1 MTLAPGSRLGV
12 YEVTALIGRGGMGAV
27 YRAHDPRLGRDVA
40 IKVLPESIASNP
52 ESTAR
57 FEREARVL
65 ASLNHPHIAAIYG
78 LEETSGPDDSSAK
91 ALVLELVDGPT
102 LADRLATGPL
112 SVAEALRLARQV
124 ADALE
129 AAHDRGIVHRDLKP
143 ANIKV
148 TSDGTAKVLDF
159 GLAKLVAHDSDDSE
173 SATVT
178 GTHAGLILGTPRYMS
193 PEQARGHA
201 VDKRT
206 DIWSFGCV
214 LYEMLTGR
222 RTFPGDTLSDS
233 IAATL
238 TLDPDWR
245 LLPEATP
252 ASIRTLLQ
260 RCLEKDP
267 RQRLRDI
274 GDARIELDAAIGS
287 RDGSA
292 SRTEGDQTPGSA
304 GNPPVWRRRQGLIG
318 GAVTLI
324 ALTFAAAT
332 WLGTREAAPADAV
345 RVTALLPPGVSVT
358 RGPGKLQSLALSPD
372 GRTLVIAGSDAKGQR
387 LYERMLDRLQARAL
401 AGTEGG
407 SAPFFS
413 PDGAWIG
420 FFADRRLKRVPAGG
434 GAAVDICA
442 TAGYPAGASWG
453 TDYRIVFATGFH
465 SPIWRVQSGGGT
477 PEPLT
482 KPASGHGH
490 SFPEIM
496 PDGRTLLFNERGSIE
511 AVDLASQ
518 RRTTLVRGMAPR
530 YLASG
535 HLLLTRG
542 TTLLAVPFDPA
553 RLELKGQVVPVLED
567 VAAERAIGAAH
578 LAVSPAGTL
587 AYVPATSTYA
597 LVIVEPDG
605 SERVLSEHVLLQ
617 NPQFSPS
624 GKQLVVAAAGR
635 SDESSDLWVH
645 DLEKAI
651 PAFKLTT
658 EGGRAPVWTPDGA
671 AITYSQPGK
680 GGGIYTKPTDGRGVA
695 QLVASVPTFHWL
707 VGWTPQRTL
716 AYGMMESAAADGVSR
731 SSILAIEGG
740 QARRVVGPGDTWGG
754 RLSPDGRWLAYYSLD
769 AGYFEVYV
777 TPFPDT
783 GSRQLIAEGTDPV
796 WSPDGSEIYYRNGSR
811 LMAARLDKASGIRV
825 LSQRLVIEPFMP
837 PLYDDYAI
845 HPNGRTLALVRPA
858 GGAFGNEVTLVLNW
872 LADFRRLVQ

>member
-12 YEVTALIGRGGMGAV
+12 YEVTALIGRGGMGEV
-27 YRAHDPRLGRDVA
+27 YRAHDPRLDRDVA
-40 IKVLPESIASNP
+40 IKVLPESTDSSP
-52 ESTAR
+52 ESAVR

-78 LEETSGPDDSSAK
+78 LEETRGPEGSPIR
-91 ALVLELVDGPT
+91 ALVLELVAGPT
-102 LADRLATGPL
+102 LADRLTPGSLPL
-112 SVAEALRLARQV
+112 ADALRLARQI

-129 AAHDRGIVHRDLKP
+129 AAHERGIVHRDLKP
-143 ANIKV
+143 TNIKV
-148 TSDGTAKVLDF
+148 TLDGTAKVLDF
-159 GLAKLVAHDSDDSE
+159 GLAKLVASDVEGGE
-173 SATVT
+173 SATMS

-193 PEQARGHA
+193 PEQARGQA

-222 RTFPGDTLSDS
+222 TTFPGDTLSDS

-252 ASIRTLLQ
+252 APIRTLLR

-274 GDARIELDAAIGS
+274 GDARIELDAVIAS
-287 RDGSA
+287 RGVS
-292 SRTEGDQTPGSA
+292 SNRTEGDQAPGSA
-304 GNPPVWRRRQGLIG
+304 GHPPVWRRLGIIG

-324 ALTFAAAT
+324 GLTFAAAT
-332 WLGTREAAPADAV
+332 WLGKREAAPADAA
-345 RVTALLPPGVSVT
+345 RVTALLPTGVTVT
-358 RGPGKLQSLALSPD
+358 RGPAKLQSLALSPD

-387 LYERMLDRLQARAL
+387 LYERTLNRTQARAL

-407 SAPFFS
+407 AAPFFS

-453 TDYRIVFATGFH
+453 TDHRIVFATGYH

-482 KPASGHGH
+482 KPASGRGH
-490 SFPEIM
+490 SFPEMM

-511 AVDLASQ
+511 AIDLVNQ
-518 RRTTLVRGMAPR
+518 RRTTLVTGVGPR

-542 TTLLAVPFDPA
+542 TTLLAAPFDPA
-553 RLELKGQVVPVLED
+553 RLELTGQVVPVLED

-578 LAVSPAGTL
+578 LAVSQAGTL

-605 SERVLSEHVLLQ
+605 SERVLSEDVLLQ

-635 SDESSDLWVH
+635 SEERSELWVH

-651 PAFKLTT
+651 PASKLTT

-671 AITYSQPGK
+671 SITYSRPTGE
-680 GGGIYTKPTDGRGVA
+680 GSGIYTIAADGHAAA
-695 QLVASVPTFHWL
+695 QQVASVPTFHWL

-716 AYGMMESAAADGVSR
+716 AYGMMESMSADGVSR
-731 SSILAIEGG
+731 SSILAVEGG
-740 QARRVVGPGDTWGG
+740 QSRRVVGPGDTWGG

-769 AGYFEVYV
+769 AGTFEIHV
-777 TPFPDT
+777 TPFPNT
-783 GSRQLIAEGTDPV
+783 GSRHLIAEGTDPV
-796 WSPDGSEIYYRNGSR
+796 WSPDGSEIYYRSGSR
-811 LMAARLDKASGIRV
+811 LMAARIDKASGIRV
-825 LSQRLVIEPFMP
+825 LSHRLVIEPFMP

-845 HPNGRTLALVRPA
+845 HPNGRTIAMVRPA
-858 GGAFGNEVTLVLNW
+858 GGSFGNEVTLVLNW
-872 LADFRRLVQ
+872 LADFRRLVR